1 MNYDMSSYFEDP
13 EFKEALAKYEG
24 MVENHTPAYFEADE
38 LIDIAE
44 YYASKG
50 RHKDADKAIDLA
62 IQLHPDNTD
71 ALIFRARSLMLLG
84 KKEEAQMVMQLINN
98 PADREFRFLQADLLI
113 EEEHMEEADEILQQ
127 LAMDEEY
134 ELDTLL
140 DIILNYVDVNQKEYA
155 KKWIDCLFAHFDMQ
169 TLPETNQRLRDVLC
183 DYYSTFNKPDL
194 AIPYLNMTLN
204 EFPYSVQHWNEL
216 GKCYLQQEQYEN
228 AHEAFDFALAID
240 ENNTE
245 TLTLKAFL
253 YSQTANIKE
262 SINYY
267 LRLEKA
273 TEKKPPVYMALAGL
287 HFEMKDYETAMK
299 YTQKLLKQKQE
310 ITAFELTDI
319 YSIAALCHVALG
331 HPEEGYMYLDQVLK
345 QNGNDAETRIYAGQ
359 FFTIMAGSKD
369 ISEEER
375 KNNIDKAEEQFN
387 LALEFTPKEERMD
400 ILFKI
405 GSKYFDEHLF
415 EYANRYFEQIYK
427 VFPQNAHS
435 TYFFLIYGYL
445 YLQKPGPF
453 IHYLAKINKE
463 LPDTYAALGVDE
475 NAQLPDKLFNEA
487 IRVIKDDISKG
498 KLNLNK
504 YL

>member
-13 EFKEALAKYEG
+13 EFKEALARYEG

-38 LIDIAE
+38 LTDIAE

-50 RHKDADKAIDLA
+50 RHKDADKAINLA
-62 IQLHPDNTD
+62 IQLHPDNID
-71 ALIFRARSLMLLG
+71 ALIFQARSLMLLG

-113 EEEHMEEADEILQQ
+113 EEEHMEEADKILQQ

-140 DIILNYVDVNQKEYA
+140 DIILDYVDVNQKEYA

-183 DYYSTFNKPDL
+183 DYYSTFNKPKL
-194 AIPYLNMTLN
+194 AIPYLTLN

-216 GKCYLQQEQYEN
+216 GKCYLQQEQYEK

-253 YSQTANIKE
+253 YSQTANIRE

-415 EYANRYFEQIYK
+415 EYANRYFEQINK
-427 VFPQNAHS
+427 EFPHNAHS

-445 YLQKPGPF
+445 YLQQPGPF

-475 NAQLPDKLFNEA
+475 NAQFPDQLFNEA

-498 KLNLNK
+498 KLNLNN

>member
-24 MVENHTPAYFEADE
+24 MVESHTPAYFEADE

-375 KNNIDKAEEQFN
+375 KNNIDK
-387 LALEFTPKEERMD
+387 
-400 ILFKI
+400 I
-405 GSKYFDEHLF
+405 GREH
-415 EYANRYFEQIYK
+415 
-427 VFPQNAHS
+427 V
-435 TYFFLIYGYL
+435 
-445 YLQKPGPF
+445 
-453 IHYLAKINKE
+453 
-463 LPDTYAALGVDE
+463 
-475 NAQLPDKLFNEA
+475 
-487 IRVIKDDISKG
+487 
-498 KLNLNK
+498 
-504 YL
+504 